1 MAMINTCEGLKPAGE
16 WLLKHHFHLLYHLG
30 RSVDHNQESM
40 QWMVANAT
48 QDLIILARSIQYIK
62 DQIEENHNDI
72 HSFGKDL

>member
-1 MAMINTCEGLKPAGE
+1 
-16 WLLKHHFHLLYHLG
+16 LG